1 MRTTRGAL
9 FVVMIR
15 RKLAEYLLEAKA
27 SVDGMTGDTPRL
39 RLDIVDLNR
48 LIESLATAIA
58 ARCDEYRDKR

>member
-15 RKLAEYLLEAKA
+15 RKLVEFLLSAKA
-27 SVDGMTGDTPRL
+27 AVDDMTGDTPRL

-48 LIESLATAIA
+48 LIESLSTAID